1 MWGWNFTETILFM
14 TIEEVRKIL
23 WKKYESMT
31 DEEVQHYIEYIKA
44 ICSFAV
50 EDYIKEKNSKIE
62 KDWS

>member
-1 MWGWNFTETILFM
+1 M

>member
-1 MWGWNFTETILFM
+1 M

-23 WKKYESMT
+23 WKNYESMT

-44 ICSFAV
+44 ICSFVV